1 MQSFLFDS
9 DISAL
14 RGEDTRVLDVPSDLL
29 NKDALLSWYTEA
41 LGLPE
46 YFGANWD
53 AFDECLRDLSWIKE
67 RRLVLY
73 HRDVPLNSS
82 PKDQRI
88 YIDVLANAV
97 CDWKSGES
105 HEVIAVFDPTCELK
119 LRAAVRDR

>member
-1 MQSFLFDS
+1 MQPFALTS
-9 DISAL
+9 DITSL
-14 RGEDTRVLDVPSDLL
+14 KGENTRVLDVPATLAD
-29 NKDALLSWYTEA
+29 KDALLSWYAGA
-41 LGLPE
+41 LGLPQ

-73 HRDVPLNSS
+73 HRGVPLEAS

-97 CDWKSGES
+97 RDWKPGEK
-105 HEVIAVFDPTCELK
+105 HEVVAAFDPVCELK
-119 LRAAVRDR
+119 LRAATRDR